1 MTAIRFVNQNQE
13 FIDRTCE
20 ATRVIGA
27 GGSLVPETYDEIDLT
42 YNGDATIATVIYKL
56 ASVQIALLTLTY
68 SGGNLTSVVRT

>member
-1 MTAIRFVNQNQE
+1 MAPIRYVNGNQE

-42 YNGDATIATVIYKL
+42 YNGDATIATVTYKL
-56 ASVQIALLTLTY
+56 GGAQIALLTLAY